1 MSESDDSTF
10 LCKQRKP
17 RQLKNKLYFK
27 TVKAATISDVT
38 TGVAPSWILD
48 PGSRNRAS
56 LKVHK
61 VILWKEAG
69 PEHQHSSLWHVALLI
84 FEYRYHL
91 SLTAAS
97 QKHRCLDAVDCQTGQ
112 WRSKKQLYFIWYKS
126 RMFRV
131 LIRLPPELR
140 VFQSV
145 CGYICSF
152 TLTRT
157 VCVTAEVTQDVN
169 AGGWRMK
176 IRRDCFF

>member
-38 TGVAPSWILD
+38 TGVVPPGSWILE
-48 PGSRNRAS
+48 PS
-56 LKVHK
+56 LLK
-61 VILWKEAG
+61 
-69 PEHQHSSLWHVALLI
+69 LI
-84 FEYRYHL
+84 
-91 SLTAAS
+91 SLTCCTFNIRVQIS
-97 QKHRCLDAVDCQTGQ
+97 SFSHSRVSETSLSRCRRLSNRSVTIQKTTLFHL
-112 WRSKKQLYFIWYKS
+112 IKS
-126 RMFRV
+126 RLFRV
-131 LIRLPPELR
+131 LIRLSPELR

-145 CGYICSF
+145 CGHICSF

-169 AGGWRMK
+169 AGG
-176 IRRDCFF
+176 

>member
-38 TGVAPSWILD
+38 TAVVPPGSWILE
-48 PGSRNRAS
+48 PS
-56 LKVHK
+56 LLK
-61 VILWKEAG
+61 
-69 PEHQHSSLWHVALLI
+69 LI
-84 FEYRYHL
+84 
-91 SLTAAS
+91 SLTCCTFNIRVQIDRS
-97 QKHRCLDAVDCQTGQ
+97 SFSHSRVSETSLSRCRRLSNRSVTIQKTTFLFHL
-112 WRSKKQLYFIWYKS
+112 IKS

-152 TLTRT
+152 TLTLT

-169 AGGWRMK
+169 AGG
-176 IRRDCFF
+176 

>member
-38 TGVAPSWILD
+38 TAVVPPGSWILE
-48 PGSRNRAS
+48 PS
-56 LKVHK
+56 LLK
-61 VILWKEAG
+61 
-69 PEHQHSSLWHVALLI
+69 LI
-84 FEYRYHL
+84 
-91 SLTAAS
+91 SLTCCTFNIRVQIDRS
-97 QKHRCLDAVDCQTGQ
+97 SFSHSRVSETSLSRCRRLSNRSVTIQKTTLFHL
-112 WRSKKQLYFIWYKS
+112 IKS
-126 RMFRV
+126 RLFRV
-131 LIRLPPELR
+131 LIRLSPELR

-145 CGYICSF
+145 CGHICSF

-169 AGGWRMK
+169 AGG
-176 IRRDCFF
+176 

>member
-38 TGVAPSWILD
+38 TAVVPPGSWILE
-48 PGSRNRAS
+48 PS
-56 LKVHK
+56 LLK
-61 VILWKEAG
+61 
-69 PEHQHSSLWHVALLI
+69 LI
-84 FEYRYHL
+84 
-91 SLTAAS
+91 SLTCCTFNIRVQIS
-97 QKHRCLDAVDCQTGQ
+97 SFSHSRVSETSLSRCRRLSNRSVTIQKTTLFHL
-112 WRSKKQLYFIWYKS
+112 IKS
-126 RMFRV
+126 RLFRV
-131 LIRLPPELR
+131 LIRLSPELR

-145 CGYICSF
+145 CGHICSF

-169 AGGWRMK
+169 AGG
-176 IRRDCFF
+176 

>member
-38 TGVAPSWILD
+38 TGVVPPGSWILEPSLLKGPQSD
-48 PGSRNRAS
+48 SVERSRSRAS
-56 LKVHK
+56 T
-61 VILWKEAG
+61 
-69 PEHQHSSLWHVALLI
+69 LI
-84 FEYRYHL
+84 
-91 SLTAAS
+91 SLTCCTFNIRVQIS
-97 QKHRCLDAVDCQTGQ
+97 SFSHSRVSETSLSRCRRLSNRSVTIQKTTFLFHL
-112 WRSKKQLYFIWYKS
+112 IKS

-131 LIRLPPELR
+131 LIRLSPELR

-169 AGGWRMK
+169 AGG
-176 IRRDCFF
+176 

>member
-38 TGVAPSWILD
+38 TAVVPPGSWILE
-48 PGSRNRAS
+48 PS
-56 LKVHK
+56 LLK
-61 VILWKEAG
+61 
-69 PEHQHSSLWHVALLI
+69 LI
-84 FEYRYHL
+84 
-91 SLTAAS
+91 SLTCCTFNIRVQIDRS
-97 QKHRCLDAVDCQTGQ
+97 SFSHSRVSETSLSRCRRLSNRSVTIQKTTLFHL
-112 WRSKKQLYFIWYKS
+112 IKS

-131 LIRLPPELR
+131 LIRPSPELR

-145 CGYICSF
+145 CGHICSF

-169 AGGWRMK
+169 AGG
-176 IRRDCFF
+176 

>member
-38 TGVAPSWILD
+38 TAVVPPGSWILE
-48 PGSRNRAS
+48 PS
-56 LKVHK
+56 LLK
-61 VILWKEAG
+61 
-69 PEHQHSSLWHVALLI
+69 LI
-84 FEYRYHL
+84 
-91 SLTAAS
+91 SLTCCTFNIRVQIS
-97 QKHRCLDAVDCQTGQ
+97 SFSHSRVSETSLSRCRRLSNQSVTIQKTTFLFHL
-112 WRSKKQLYFIWYKS
+112 IKS

-145 CGYICSF
+145 CGHICSF

-169 AGGWRMK
+169 AGG
-176 IRRDCFF
+176 

>member
-38 TGVAPSWILD
+38 TGVVPPGSWILE
-48 PGSRNRAS
+48 PS
-56 LKVHK
+56 LLK
-61 VILWKEAG
+61 
-69 PEHQHSSLWHVALLI
+69 LI
-84 FEYRYHL
+84 
-91 SLTAAS
+91 SLTCCTFNIRVQIS
-97 QKHRCLDAVDCQTGQ
+97 SFSHSRVSETSLSRCRRLSNRSVTIQKTTFLFHL
-112 WRSKKQLYFIWYKS
+112 IKS

-145 CGYICSF
+145 CGHICSF

-169 AGGWRMK
+169 AGG
-176 IRRDCFF
+176 